1 MRTRLALCLPLR
13 SLAMLMLEVGSMSA
27 VACSDSKLPAG
38 ATPATPSPGPLTLSG
53 TVFETAPTS
62 STPIANATVKL
73 IEGASIGSATTDA
86 GGAFHLA
93 GIRSGGIT
101 VRVQAPNYAD
111 DVRFIEMT
119 GDSTVAFQLDP
130 VLQVV
135 TTRSVESLGAD
146 GEFCP
151 GYWDEPADSEV
162 CAANYTFNVH
172 HSGTLRAEAVGGEP
186 NVAFLVTLHVSVD
199 GRGLGSGIPL
209 EASTEAPVVAHTRYV
224 VRVRKFSSGGGPPP
238 PAPATFTL
246 TVTRPS

>member
-86 GGAFHLA
+86 GGAFHLG

-111 DVRFIEMT
+111 
-119 GDSTVAFQLDP
+119 
-130 VLQVV
+130 
-135 TTRSVESLGAD
+135 
-146 GEFCP
+146 
-151 GYWDEPADSEV
+151 
-162 CAANYTFNVH
+162 
-172 HSGTLRAEAVGGEP
+172 
-186 NVAFLVTLHVSVD
+186 
-199 GRGLGSGIPL
+199 
-209 EASTEAPVVAHTRYV
+209 
-224 VRVRKFSSGGGPPP
+224 
-238 PAPATFTL
+238 
-246 TVTRPS
+246 